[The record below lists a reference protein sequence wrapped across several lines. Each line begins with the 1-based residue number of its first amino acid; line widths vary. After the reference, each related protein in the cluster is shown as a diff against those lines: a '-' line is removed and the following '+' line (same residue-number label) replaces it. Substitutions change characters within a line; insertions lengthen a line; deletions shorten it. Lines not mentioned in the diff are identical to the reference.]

1 MKQKMMRLILVVL
14 FALAAAAPVVNA
26 EPNDREAL
34 AGITTGKA
42 LFDVNISDDEPEK
55 LALYLRVIGET
66 HAGLLNQSV
75 SPDIIIAFRGRSVKL
90 VSRDSGAAGA
100 KEREA
105 KDMIANLISDLQK
118 KGVKFEACS
127 IATRLFKIDNSSLLP
142 GIKPVGNTF
151 ISLTGY
157 QAKGY
162 ALIPLM

>member
-1 MKQKMMRLILVVL
+1 MQQRMLRLTLAVL
-14 FALAAAAPVVNA
+14 FALAAAAPVVHA

-34 AGITTGKA
+34 AGVATGKA

-66 HAGLLNQSV
+66 HAGLLSQNV
-75 SPDIIIAFRGRSVKL
+75 SPDIIIAFRGRSVRL
-90 VSRDSGAAGA
+90 VSRDSGAGNAI
-100 KEREA
+100 EREA
-105 KDMIANLISDLQK
+105 KDKIASLISDLQK
-118 KGVKFEACS
+118 KGVRFEACS
-127 IATRLFKIDNSSLLP
+127 IATRLFKIDNNSLLP
-142 GIKPVGNTF
+142 GIRPVGNTF

>member
-1 MKQKMMRLILVVL
+1 MKQGMMGLTLVVL
-14 FALAAAAPVVNA
+14 LALAAAAPVVNA
-26 EPNDREAL
+26 EPNDRDAL
-34 AGITTGKA
+34 AGIATGKA

-55 LALYLRVIGET
+55 LALYLNVISET
-66 HAGLLNQSV
+66 HTGLLTQNI
-75 SPDIIIAFRGRSVKL
+75 SPDIIIAFRGLSVKL
-90 VSRDSGAAGA
+90 VSRGHFAVDA

-105 KDMIANLISDLQK
+105 KDKIAYLISDLQK

-127 IATRLFKIDNSSLLP
+127 VATRLFKIENSSLLP

-162 ALIPLM
+162 ALIPIM